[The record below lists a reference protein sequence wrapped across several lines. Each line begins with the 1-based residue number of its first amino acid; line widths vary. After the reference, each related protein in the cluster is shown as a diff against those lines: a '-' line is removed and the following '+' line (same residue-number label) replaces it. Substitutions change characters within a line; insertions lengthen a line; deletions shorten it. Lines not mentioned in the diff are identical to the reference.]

1 MGNFSILASLEWL
14 IWKPKVG
21 RYSLFPIVVEQKYW
35 PTYAINILDKLM
47 MTSISSEELLSAKKI
62 QVISI
67 LPNWNSILYLKEWY
81 SN

>member
-21 RYSLFPIVVEQKYW
+21 RYSLFPVVVEQKYW

-47 MTSISSEELLSAKKI
+47 MTSISSEELLSAKKYKLFQFFPIEI
-62 QVISI
+62 QSSI
-67 LPNWNSILYLKEWY
+67 
-81 SN
+81 